1 MKVNLI
7 DFIGDAA
14 MLEQTAEECSE
25 LSKACLKMARLIRG
39 ENKVY
44 KTKQELYDNLVEEAA
59 DVKICLDELIEG
71 LLIFR
76 NDFDN
81 KVVDK
86 QLRKTERLR
95 KEGLI

>member
-1 MKVNLI
+1 MNVNLI

-25 LSKACLKMARLIRG
+25 LSKACLKMSRLIRG